1 MVIKN
6 SQIQIIN
13 IINNNDGIFNT
24 KNNYVNSNFN
34 NFERDNDKEIIIENF
49 NFNERKNFVRKTNK
63 LENYMKNVKLNDI
76 DSLEVNLNGNIL
88 SNECINLN
96 ENKNYIIDKEDDLGE
111 NDNYYKIDKKK
122 EEKNEKSR
130 KSKEI
135 KLKDIK
141 KYKIKKIIDLNKN
154 NNYDFNLEKYS
165 SEINKKQCNENQNL
179 NDNIFFNNKSGITQD
194 NQTELND
201 SLEKSKSSSSYKQN
215 TNLNLNTK
223 SNSKSKNKNLSI
235 NKSNFIEKNNKNKSE
250 NESLNENI
258 TDKKTLKCNKTKKK
272 LQNVISENS
281 NNYINNPQIPYE
293 YLHEIHQNL
302 IEEEMQIQT
311 FFGYMK
317 NHCDINEQMR
327 AILIDWIIEVHSKFN
342 LKEETLFLC
351 VFIIDKFLKCEII
364 PRSKLQLLGV
374 TSIMIACK
382 QEEIYSPSIR
392 DFVCITDNAYTKKEI
407 FEMEFQIL
415 KTMEFNTVSPS
426 SLRFFELIAMDFNF
440 NSKEYNFGLYL
451 LELYLIDY
459 RMTKFIPSVIACS
472 AAYIV
477 MKFFKLENYP
487 KIYTDWNINS
497 GSSSVVKDCAR
508 EMCFL
513 VDNITGSTLQATKK
527 KFSHEKYDMVSEINF
542 F

>member
-1 MVIKN
+1 LVIKN

>member
-1 MVIKN
+1 
-6 SQIQIIN
+6 
-13 IINNNDGIFNT
+13 
-24 KNNYVNSNFN
+24 
-34 NFERDNDKEIIIENF
+34 
-49 NFNERKNFVRKTNK
+49 
-63 LENYMKNVKLNDI
+63 
-76 DSLEVNLNGNIL
+76 
-88 SNECINLN
+88 
-96 ENKNYIIDKEDDLGE
+96 
-111 NDNYYKIDKKK
+111 
-122 EEKNEKSR
+122 
-130 KSKEI
+130 
-135 KLKDIK
+135 
-141 KYKIKKIIDLNKN
+141 
-154 NNYDFNLEKYS
+154 
-165 SEINKKQCNENQNL
+165 
-179 NDNIFFNNKSGITQD
+179 
-194 NQTELND
+194 
-201 SLEKSKSSSSYKQN
+201 
-215 TNLNLNTK
+215 
-223 SNSKSKNKNLSI
+223 
-235 NKSNFIEKNNKNKSE
+235 
-250 NESLNENI
+250 
-258 TDKKTLKCNKTKKK
+258 
-272 LQNVISENS
+272 
-281 NNYINNPQIPYE
+281 
-293 YLHEIHQNL
+293 
-302 IEEEMQIQT
+302 
-311 FFGYMK
+311 
-317 NHCDINEQMR
+317 
-327 AILIDWIIEVHSKFN
+327 
-342 LKEETLFLC
+342 
-351 VFIIDKFLKCEII
+351 
-364 PRSKLQLLGV
+364 
-374 TSIMIACK
+374 MIACK